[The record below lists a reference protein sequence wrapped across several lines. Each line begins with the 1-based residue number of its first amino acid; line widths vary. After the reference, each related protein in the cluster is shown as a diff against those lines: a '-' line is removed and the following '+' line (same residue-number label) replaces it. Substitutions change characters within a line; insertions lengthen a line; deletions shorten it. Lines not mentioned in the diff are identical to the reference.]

1 MTCPTLRLRF
11 LSGIACL
18 TVATGC
24 MKAHPPDLGPGER
37 RAFRASSMHTQLFIV
52 GAFEGTAEVWND
64 SLLVLVTAGRIDT
77 RGHPEND
84 VALRVAL
91 ANGDTA
97 RRWRVGDASVAAP
110 LSTIR
115 RDGAGRLI
123 DTLRFSLKRPARP
136 LYDQWLVFV
145 FEVPE
150 GERAP
155 DGRPLLHTAF
165 AHSQR
170 DVFRPPTRVGDAQP

>member
-1 MTCPTLRLRF
+1 MTRSRMRLRF
-11 LSGIACL
+11 VSAIVCL
-18 TVATGC
+18 TIATAC
-24 MKAHPPDLGPGER
+24 AKARPADLGPGER

-52 GAFEGTAEVWND
+52 GAFEGIAEVWRD
-64 SLLVLVTAGRIDT
+64 SVLVLVTAGRIDT
-77 RGHPEND
+77 RGHRDDD
-84 VALRVAL
+84 VMLRVAL

-115 RDGAGRLI
+115 RDGAGSLV
-123 DTLRFSLKRPARP
+123 DTLRFSLKRPSRP

-145 FEVPE
+145 FEVP
-150 GERAP
+150 GHERAP

-170 DVFRPPTRVGDAQP
+170 DVFRPPPRVGDAQP